1 MEIPKHGS
9 WLMRAYR
16 LVHQILVLERGP
28 TDYRKSTI
36 RSSDNQGQWGDR
48 DAESDILSKK

>member
-1 MEIPKHGS
+1 
-9 WLMRAYR
+9 MRAYR